1 LSGLTL
7 LTSLAHAVKP
17 DGAIAPIHR
26 AANPITDAQG
36 RIETIVDFDFD
47 PKSDIEFDH
56 GVSPEN
62 ERKWDKHQGKVIN
75 LLDHYEKKY
84 GFTRSGMTS
93 WAKVS
98 ATAFLAVDQIEKL
111 SKDKRVLLLT
121 ENTRI
126 DLSAPPPWGNAY
138 VGSEYRSW
146 GFSATNGKVG
156 YSSASGRTVYIIDSG
171 VALHTDL
178 PGVVS
183 RVNMACGNSLTN
195 CSNGST
201 TDAYPVVGCYPH
213 ATHVAGIIGAKGGNG
228 LTSAGVY
235 DAARMVSVAVGSA
248 TGTNV
253 GKCNT
258 GITTGAVGYAIDFVY
273 RQVLGAPPSY
283 LNNGVA
289 IANISINSGSF
300 GYASNGTAETNR
312 AALLRLA
319 TPDPNLYSYSPSTG
333 WKSTPYP
340 GAFIAQSAGNIVN
353 NGNNNDPAYGNAGKN
368 ICSEY
373 QIAPG
378 LPKPSFAYTHA
389 VPNNNT
395 TNPTDGIMVV
405 GAIHHDG
412 KAVNLNNGSSPSLP
426 FSGVYDSTG
435 LRASVDHSSNYG
447 PCVDIWAPGNLIY
460 STFGLHS
467 DLNGRRS
474 IVGVT
479 YSGSGISSTV
489 TQGWVFLSGTSMAAP
504 HVAGAAAYLADAFG
518 LTTPAQIEQKVRQYA
533 TSTGYADMGGN
544 LIKIV
549 QLP

>member
-340 GAFIAQSAGNIVN
+340 GAFIAQSAETSLTMETTMIPPMAMREKISAASTKLRRVYRNRPSRIRTRFR
-353 NGNNNDPAYGNAGKN
+353 
-368 ICSEY
+368 ITI
-373 QIAPG
+373 QRTQRMG
-378 LPKPSFAYTHA
+378 LWLWALFTMTGRQLISTTDQARRCPSAA
-389 VPNNNT
+389 CT
-395 TNPTDGIMVV
+395 TQLDCV
-405 GAIHHDG
+405 
-412 KAVNLNNGSSPSLP
+412 
-426 FSGVYDSTG
+426 
-435 LRASVDHSSNYG
+435 RALTIRQTTVR
-447 PCVDIWAPGNLIY
+447 AL
-460 STFGLHS
+460 TFGHLE
-467 DLNGRRS
+467 
-474 IVGVT
+474 T
-479 YSGSGISSTV
+479 
-489 TQGWVFLSGTSMAAP
+489 
-504 HVAGAAAYLADAFG
+504 
-518 LTTPAQIEQKVRQYA
+518 
-533 TSTGYADMGGN
+533 
-544 LIKIV
+544 
-549 QLP
+549 